1 MAPPSRPTLPPPS
14 KTRPALTSSSVSTS
28 SRVRARKTHSGGL
41 PQAINTNLSAHP
53 RTDPANALSVLRKLL
68 TSLPSRIGG
77 CQYKLTAAEHAL
89 SLHLISIIDPF
100 VYHGVRALA
109 PNPVHRK
116 VPSAPATGL
125 THQPTE
131 ILDAI
136 LFHVDSRKDLLN
148 VALGCKRLHD
158 VVFPRHFDYRVIRC
172 KVSSISVWNHLIKNR
187 SLARNVRKLEIID
200 ERASTPR
207 GVSTGHKGMLVPR
220 GMLQRDTDLDS
231 TDDEFTM
238 HSKQERFLAA
248 ALLRMTGLR
257 EFKWSCIHSPISI
270 ANVWPTIMMRAP
282 NLRSMEIHDNLVFA
296 PRITVEESSDESSDE
311 SGSDSEGE
319 GSSSTTPGM
328 TVVTAPSSLLE
339 MTKVVFRSTSH
350 SYGTAKQPDLGHIS
364 AMLHQCAN
372 LRDLEITYVTPRAGG
387 ANGSSRARPLAD
399 EFLLYS
405 RWASLT
411 TLTLANLRCATSA
424 APAAFLAG
432 HPNLEVLNIDM
443 GMHSNIIHLSDGSLP
458 RLREVKASKDIINAI
473 LECPCETARP
483 LESLKGFKLSGHSN
497 NGCAVSSTRS
507 VSDATFLGNL
517 KRASSTIRSIELVG
531 WHEMEDI
538 RRLTACVSS
547 IQHLDVGRRLGA
559 VGARQT
565 GANEK
570 GTTNGPVA
578 NIIEWTELLAM
589 LPELTTMHGVK
600 FFYDVASAV
609 VGAPILSSS
618 SPANGLWSTSN
629 SNSSPISASA
639 SPTPPIGGA
648 PSTFGP
654 AKTQPQVSMMERSR
668 MRKNDE
674 IAGVLAWKC
683 RKLRRVDHWEDGSG
697 KVIVLVR
704 DHGNASEEAGVG
716 KDKVRWEVRRVK
728 H

>member
-1 MAPPSRPTLPPPS
+1 MSIQANRC
-14 KTRPALTSSSVSTS
+14 
-28 SRVRARKTHSGGL
+28 RARPIPTSHQHHRPFCLSWAAGL
-41 PQAINTNLSAHP
+41 
-53 RTDPANALSVLRKLL
+53 V
-68 TSLPSRIGG
+68 
-77 CQYKLTAAEHAL
+77 
-89 SLHLISIIDPF
+89 
-100 VYHGVRALA
+100 
-109 PNPVHRK
+109 
-116 VPSAPATGL
+116 
-125 THQPTE
+125 HQPTE

-148 VALGCKRLHD
+148 LALGCKRLHD

-200 ERASTPR
+200 ERVSTMR
-207 GVSTGHKGMLVPR
+207 GVSPGHKGMLVPR

-231 TDDEFTM
+231 TDDELTM

-248 ALLRMTGLR
+248 ALLRMTGLK
-257 EFKWSCIHSPISI
+257 EFKWS
-270 ANVWPTIMMRAP
+270 AP
-282 NLRSMEIHDNLVFA
+282 DLRSMDIHDNLVFA
-296 PRITVEESSDESSDE
+296 PRIMVGESSDESV
-311 SGSDSEGE
+311 SDSEGE
-319 GSSSTTPGM
+319 GSASSTPGM
-328 TVVTAPSSLLE
+328 TVITAPSSLLE
-339 MTKVVFRSTSH
+339 MTKVAFRSTSH

-364 AMLHQCAN
+364 TMLHQCAN
-372 LRDLEITYVTPRAGG
+372 LR
-387 ANGSSRARPLAD
+387 
-399 EFLLYS
+399 
-405 RWASLT
+405 SLGK
-411 TLTLANLRCATSA
+411 LDTLALTNLRCATSA

-432 HPNLEVLNIDM
+432 HPNLEVLSIDM
-443 GMHSNIIHLSDGSLP
+443 GMHSNIIHLPVGSLP

-473 LECPCETARP
+473 LECPCETIRP

-497 NGCAVSSTRS
+497 GNGCVVSSTRS
-507 VSDATFLGNL
+507 VSDVTFLGNL

-547 IQHLDVGRRLGA
+547 IQHLDVGRRLGT

-578 NIIEWTELLAM
+578 NIIEWTELLSM

-618 SPANGLWSTSN
+618 LNPANNLWSTSN

-697 KVIVLVR
+697 KVIALVR
-704 DHGNASEEAGVG
+704 DHGNPSEEAGVG

-728 H
+728 R